1 MAAGGAGGAAGAGGA
16 GGARD
21 WGARLLGQ
29 PQGRL
34 NVILGGL
41 LLLVSVQRVDQKW
54 FYEGELREAQEKLA
68 REERRSAQ
76 LTRELAGLRAR
87 VLGAVEGGGW
97 WGLADRVRGAASAE
111 QNPLAGPFLVP
122 AAQSAAR
129 SEEGRRPL
137 ERPMPTPELAGGA
150 PPRMI

>member
-1 MAAGGAGGAAGAGGA
+1 MAAEGSAGGAGGA
-16 GGARD
+16 GGARG

-54 FYEGELREAQEKLA
+54 FFEGELQEAREKLE

-76 LTRELAGLRAR
+76 LGRELAGLRAG
-87 VLGAVEGGGW
+87 VLGAVEGGGR
-97 WGLADRVRGAASAE
+97 WGLADRVRSAVSVE
-111 QNPLAGPFLVP
+111 QNPLGGPLLAP
-122 AAQSAAR
+122 TAQSAAR
-129 SEEGRRPL
+129 AEEGRGPS
-137 ERPMPTPELAGGA
+137 ERPAPTPELAGGA